1 MSHNHTDKTLSP
13 VPSTPENETEVVV
26 EKQSF
31 IQRRIVT
38 PIKNHPKVA
47 AAIGGGLLLVA
58 GAAYAGRATAPD
70 ATDVQFTDQENS
82 ELEALVAEAEDT
94 TVA

>member
-1 MSHNHTDKTLSP
+1 MSNPTDTT
-13 VPSTPENETEVVV
+13 PSTVHSVPENETEVVV

-31 IQRRIVT
+31 VQRRIVT

-47 AAIGGGLLLVA
+47 TAIGGGLVLV
-58 GAAYAGRATAPD
+58 GLAAYAGRATAPD
-70 ATDVQFTDQENS
+70 STDAPFTEADVP
-82 ELEALVAEAEDT
+82 ELEALVTEAEDT

>member
-1 MSHNHTDKTLSP
+1 MSNPNTDKNLSP
-13 VPSTPENETEVVV
+13 VPSAPETEVEVVV

-47 AAIGGGLLLVA
+47 TAIGGGLVLV
-58 GAAYAGRATAPD
+58 GLAAYAGRATAPD
-70 ATDVQFTDQENS
+70 ATDTPFTEADYP
-82 ELEALVAEAEDT
+82 ELEALVTEAEDT

>member
-1 MSHNHTDKTLSP
+1 MSQPTDNTPKTLISL
-13 VPSTPENETEVVV
+13 PENEAEVVV
-26 EKQSF
+26 EKPSF

-47 AAIGGGLLLVA
+47 TAIGGGLVLV
-58 GAAYAGRATAPD
+58 GLAAYAGRATAPD
-70 ATDVQFTDQENS
+70 HTEADFTEQETS
-82 ELEALVAEAEDT
+82 DLEALVAEAEDT

>member
-1 MSHNHTDKTLSP
+1 MSNPTTDTNLKP
-13 VPSTPENETEVVV
+13 VVSVPETETEVVV

-31 IQRRIVT
+31 VQRRIVT

-47 AAIGGGLLLVA
+47 TAIGGGLVLV
-58 GAAYAGRATAPD
+58 GLAAYAGRVTAPD
-70 ATDVQFTDQENS
+70 TTDVPFSETDYP
-82 ELEALVAEAEDT
+82 ELEALVAEEEDT